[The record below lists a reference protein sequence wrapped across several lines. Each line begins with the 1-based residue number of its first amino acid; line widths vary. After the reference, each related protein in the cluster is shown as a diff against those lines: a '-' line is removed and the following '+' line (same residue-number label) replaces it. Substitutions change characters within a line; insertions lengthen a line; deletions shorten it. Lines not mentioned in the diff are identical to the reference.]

1 MDQVKIKTLLDQVM
15 NALLDQVKNNIK
27 AIMDKVE
34 FKTIMD

>member
-1 MDQVKIKTLLDQVM
+1 MDQVKIKTLLDKVM
-15 NALLDQVKNNIK
+15 NALLDQVKTNIK

>member
-15 NALLDQVKNNIK
+15 NALLDQDKNNIK